1 MKNRTEELA
10 GKLKL
15 SEMPEKL
22 WTYLTI
28 YFITKLLVV
37 AGKDVILV
45 VCDRLFK
52 IMHFVATTEETSAKG
67 LMRLFRDNMWKLHGL
82 PESVVSD
89 RGLQF
94 VVELTKELNQMLGIK
109 TKLSTVFHP
118 QTDGQIE

>member
-15 SEMPEKL
+15 SEMPEKP

-67 LMRLFRDNMWKLHGL
+67 LMRLFRNNMWKLHGL

-89 RGLQF
+89 RRLQF

-118 QTDGQIE
+118 QTNGQIE